1 MVQLRKY
8 KELRQLSLSKNFIL
22 NLLQMSKDHEEIAL
36 SGIAEKSNLKSE
48 QVYKLLYSLNEE
60 TGAKLEL
67 DASTIHIPQKFK
79 TPLILKA
86 IESGIDLDQIIELL
100 HWRDFESFC
109 LMVFE
114 YYEFTNIQNCHFT
127 QNRKRYEIDVVTVK
141 EPLIFAIDAKK
152 WKTGHAGAL
161 KTVVENHL
169 NRIKDFSQYLANPLN
184 RQKFQLKNSPDL
196 RIIPLI
202 ITSKTYEIQIFHGVP
217 IIPFFK
223 LNGFIAEIHTFLGS
237 LRQFPIK
244 MRTQKTLLSFRV

>member
-1 MVQLRKY
+1 LP
-8 KELRQLSLSKNFIL
+8 LSKNFIL
-22 NLLQMSKDHEEIAL
+22 NLLQMSKDHEEVAL
-36 SGIAEKSNLKSE
+36 SNIAAKNNIKSE
-48 QVYKLLYSLNEE
+48 QVYKLLHSLNEE
-60 TGAKLEL
+60 ADAKLEFNTN
-67 DASTIHIPQKFK
+67 TIHIPQKLK
-79 TPLILKA
+79 APLILKA

-114 YYEFTNIQNCHFT
+114 YHEFKNIQNCHFT
-127 QNRKRYEIDVVTVK
+127 QNRKRYEVDVVTVK

-169 NRIKDFSQYLANPLN
+169 NRIKDFSQYLAKPLN
-184 RQKFQLKNSPDL
+184 RQKFQLKTAPAL

-202 ITSKTYEIQIFHGVP
+202 ITSKMYELQIFHGVP

-223 LNGFIAEIHTFLGS
+223 LNGFITELHTFLGS

-244 MRTQKTLLSFRV
+244 MRTQRTLLSFGT